1 MVVVVANENHPQK
14 RACMLVLR
22 VMGRWWWWESA
33 ATLENECRWLTFG
46 GGRSGG
52 GGDVAKDVAK
62 EPPPSK
68 TSIRGSFS
76 RVVVVV
82 MSNHPQ
88 KRAVYA
94 HFRGWRW
101 WRWWWAMEK
110 HSSNL
115 WVVKSMLVST

>member
-1 MVVVVANENHPQK
+1 MNV
-14 RACMLVLR
+14 RGSFSR
-22 VMGRWWWWESA
+22 V
-33 ATLENECRWLTFG
+33 G
-46 GGRSGG
+46 GG
-52 GGDVAKDVAK
+52 DVAK

-94 HFRGWRW
+94 HFRGWW